1 MTRADPAALLA
12 PAIRLARAAGRAIRA
27 VERAGYE
34 VREKA
39 DRSPVT
45 TADLAAHRVIEAGLA
60 ALGPALPALSEEG
73 DIPPWS
79 ERRRWT
85 EYWLVDPLDG
95 TRELLARRPE
105 YTVNIALVRDGRP
118 ALGVVHAPA
127 LDELY
132 YARRGGGAWRVDG
145 GGEPRPVRSRS
156 RPAGTPLKVAA
167 RRRYAGPQ
175 VRTLLERLAP
185 VEEFRLGSS
194 LKSCRVAC
202 GELDLYPRHGP
213 TSEWDT
219 AAAQCVLE
227 EAGGALL
234 DWRGRPLRYNRGP
247 SLRNPPFLAAG
258 DRDRDWTAY
267 VADLATRK
275 IP

>member
-1 MTRADPAALLA
+1 MTPADPAALLPQA
-12 PAIRLARAAGRAIRA
+12 ARVARAAGRAILA
-27 VERAGYE
+27 VDRAGYE
-34 VREKA
+34 VFEKP

-45 TADLAAHRVIEAGLA
+45 TADFAAHRVIGAGLA
-60 ALGPALPALSEEG
+60 ALEPALPALSEEG
-73 DIPPWS
+73 GLPPWR
-79 ERRRWT
+79 ERRNWT
-85 EYWLVDPLDG
+85 EYWLIDPLDG

-105 YTVNIALVRDGRP
+105 YTVNIALVRAGRP
-118 ALGVVHAPA
+118 ALGVVYAPA

-132 YARRGGGAWRVDG
+132 CARRGGGAWRADG
-145 GGEPRPVRSRS
+145 GGAPRPIRSRAA
-156 RPAGTPLKVAA
+156 PAGAPLKVAA

-175 VRTLLERLAP
+175 VRTLLERLGP

-227 EAGGALL
+227 EAGGCML

-258 DRDRDWTAY
+258 DPGRDWAALTAG
-267 VADLATRK
+267 AGAREA
-275 IP
+275 

>member
-1 MTRADPAALLA
+1 MTPADPAALLP

-27 VERAGYE
+27 VDRAGYE
-34 VREKA
+34 VFEKP

-45 TADLAAHRVIEAGLA
+45 TADFAAHRVIADGLA
-60 ALGPALPALSEEG
+60 ALDPALPALSEEG
-73 DIPPWS
+73 AVPSWP
-79 ERRRWT
+79 ERRNWT

-118 ALGVVHAPA
+118 ALGVVYAPA

-132 YARRGGGAWRVDG
+132 YACRDGGAWRADG

-156 RPAGTPLKVAA
+156 CPPGAPLKVAA

-219 AAAQCVLE
+219 AAAQCVVE
-227 EAGGALL
+227 EAGGCVI
-234 DWRGRPLRYNRGP
+234 DWQGRPLRCNRGP
-247 SLRNPPFLAAG
+247 SLRNPPFLATG
-258 DRDRDWTAY
+258 DPGRDWAALTAGLG
-267 VADLATRK
+267 AREA
-275 IP
+275 

>member
-1 MTRADPAALLA
+1 MSPAGPAALL
-12 PAIRLARAAGRAIRA
+12 PQVIRLARAAGRAIRA
-27 VERAGYE
+27 VDRAGYE
-34 VREKA
+34 VFEKP

-45 TADLAAHRVIEAGLA
+45 TADFAAHRVIEAGLA
-60 ALGPALPALSEEG
+60 ALDPARPALSEEG
-73 DIPPWS
+73 GIPPWR
-79 ERRRWT
+79 ERRHWT

-105 YTVNIALVRDGRP
+105 YTVNIALLQDGRP
-118 ALGVVHAPA
+118 ALGVVYAPA

-132 YARRGGGAWRVDG
+132 YACRDGGAWRVDG
-145 GGEPRPVRSRS
+145 GGEPRPARSRVC
-156 RPAGTPLKVAA
+156 PAGTPLKVAA
-167 RRRYAGPQ
+167 RHRYASPP

-185 VEEFRLGSS
+185 VAEFRLGSS

-219 AAAQCVLE
+219 AAAQCVVE
-227 EAGGALL
+227 EAGGCML
-234 DWRGRPLRYNRGP
+234 DWRGRALRYNRGP

-258 DRDRDWTAY
+258 DPARDWAALTAG
-267 VADLATRK
+267 LAAREA
-275 IP
+275 

>member
-1 MTRADPAALLA
+1 MTRADPAALLP

-34 VREKA
+34 VYEKP

-45 TADLAAHRVIEAGLA
+45 TADLAAHRAIEAGLA
-60 ALGPALPALSEEG
+60 ALDPALPALSEEG
-73 DIPPWS
+73 AIPPWS
-79 ERRRWT
+79 ERRHWA

-132 YARRGGGAWRVDG
+132 YACRGGGAWRVDG

-156 RPAGTPLKVAA
+156 RPSGTPLKVAA
-167 RRRYAGPQ
+167 RSRYAGPQ

-227 EAGGALL
+227 EAGGCLL
-234 DWRGRPLRYNRGP
+234 DWRGRPLRYNRRP

-258 DRDRDWTAY
+258 DPGRDWAALTAGIK
-267 VADLATRK
+267 AREA
-275 IP
+275 